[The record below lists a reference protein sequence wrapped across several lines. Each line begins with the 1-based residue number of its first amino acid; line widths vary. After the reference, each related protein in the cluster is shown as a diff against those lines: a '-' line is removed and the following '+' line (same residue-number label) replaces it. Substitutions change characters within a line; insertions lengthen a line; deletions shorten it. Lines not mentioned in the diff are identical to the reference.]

1 LDPAFRRASLPV
13 DFRPSSDITQH
24 AQIYQRSGVYP
35 PHHHPGHFS
44 VPVKSF
50 PLTHPYGQH
59 PPPLQNPVK
68 SRSPSQSSVTGVSTT
83 PQPRH
88 DQLSSLLHAIEPLDL
103 IQKVSLLQKLKG
115 MVMSELELIDQ
126 LPSQLERS
134 TGKEDLKHY
143 SQPLSKTPLSQ
154 QPSNTQGRRHSGPPS
169 HWYPS
174 QHPNVTSS
182 APPSS
187 MSMPILPLSAQGSP
201 HSSARSSHSSRTGS
215 VNNGHS
221 SPHDSD
227 GPSSTITPSGPST
240 SSSHHAGQPAPTTG
254 SETMEFSSDSSD
266 SIDLPPGQS
275 MTSMLASS
283 SASTSS
289 SNHGSSSRILPTIAE
304 EDIDHRQTQQ
314 LPFGEFQNGWS
325 F

>member
-1 LDPAFRRASLPV
+1 MTIFLHGIPEQVSLDELRALTNKFGTVTRIAHKSGYKYAFIDYSSGEEEDRAISNLHGTTQFGMRIGAEKAKKSPAKTHNCEEIHYKPSEKSPQPIPPHRSTSCESFPPPVTSHQFPQQQFMYNPLDPAFRRASLPV

-115 MVMSELELIDQ
+115 M
-126 LPSQLERS
+126 
-134 TGKEDLKHY
+134 
-143 SQPLSKTPLSQ
+143 
-154 QPSNTQGRRHSGPPS
+154 
-169 HWYPS
+169 
-174 QHPNVTSS
+174 
-182 APPSS
+182 
-187 MSMPILPLSAQGSP
+187 
-201 HSSARSSHSSRTGS
+201 
-215 VNNGHS
+215 
-221 SPHDSD
+221 
-227 GPSSTITPSGPST
+227 
-240 SSSHHAGQPAPTTG
+240 
-254 SETMEFSSDSSD
+254 
-266 SIDLPPGQS
+266 
-275 MTSMLASS
+275 
-283 SASTSS
+283 
-289 SNHGSSSRILPTIAE
+289 
-304 EDIDHRQTQQ
+304 
-314 LPFGEFQNGWS
+314 
-325 F
+325 